1 MIKESHGAW
10 RSNVLVLSDV
20 GVGGTAPG
28 DKSEHVAVVVPRK
41 HLNKEVASEQVPVLV
56 PEGCPEGSVSSRRNA
71 NQSASLGND
80 ESGGR

>member
-1 MIKESHGAW
+1 MHPVVPGGKLIESPADVNLDVLEVIRESHGAW

-41 HLNKEVASEQVPVLV
+41 HLNKEVASE
-56 PEGCPEGSVSSRRNA
+56 
-71 NQSASLGND
+71 
-80 ESGGR
+80 